1 MARKRIL
8 VIEDDEDVTR
18 VLKALLSGLHADV
31 STAPDGVAA
40 IAAACKAPP
49 SLCLVDLHL
58 PKINGLD
65 VIRVLKSMPG
75 LHEVPVII
83 ITGNTTADYIRE
95 AVNLGVSDFLVKA
108 NFLAGSCMDR
118 IRKFLDSAPL
128 PGPATKRRD
137 DRLKVLVVDDDE
149 DVRAQLVARLADLGV
164 RVLPTGD
171 GLEAVALAAAEQ
183 PGLLVVDLELPRM
196 KGLDVIR
203 VVKDLHQANPPAV
216 VVVTGYATREAVKR
230 AKELGV
236 LGLISKD
243 ELDTPATSKRLKAA
257 VEEARMRS
265 PASAKR
271 A

>member
-18 VLKALLSGLHADV
+18 VLKALLSGLDADIV
-31 STAPDGVAA
+31 TAPDGVAA
-40 IAAACKAPP
+40 VAAACEEPP

-75 LHEVPVII
+75 LGEVPVII
-83 ITGNTTADYIRE
+83 ITGNTTVDYIRE

-108 NFLAGSCMDR
+108 NFLAGSCMER
-118 IRKFLDSAPL
+118 IRKFLDAAPM

-137 DRLKVLVVDDDE
+137 HRLKVLVVDDDE

-183 PGLLVVDLELPRM
+183 PRLLVVDLELPRM

-203 VVKDLHQANPPAV
+203 VVKDLHPSRPPAV
-216 VVVTGYATREAVKR
+216 IVVTGHASRDAVR
-230 AKELGV
+230 AANELGV
-236 LGLISKD
+236 LDLIPKD
-243 ELDTPATSKRLKAA
+243 QLDAPGTSKRLKAA
-257 VEEARMRS
+257 VEEARKRS
-265 PASAKR
+265 TAAMKR